1 MDHTHNN
8 HDPQIHNKIVIIS
21 LHSLFIQ
28 QRKTLKS
35 MGSFCGSTTRLNVCS
50 NGNKRVTC
58 VTRFIVRAQH
68 VDPQSSRRGL
78 LRLVATA
85 LVTGSCVQ
93 HVLADA
99 IPIKIGPPPPPSG
112 GLPGTLNS
120 DEARDLAL
128 PLKQRF
134 FLQAVTPSEA
144 AERTK
149 ESAKEI
155 VAVKKFIEKKAWPS
169 VQNDLRLRAE
179 YLRYD
184 LDTIISSKPKEEKK
198 SLKELTAKLF
208 KDINNLDYAAKIK
221 SSSDAEKYYAET
233 VSTLNDVLAKIG

>member
-1 MDHTHNN
+1 MA
-8 HDPQIHNKIVIIS
+8 QA
-21 LHSLFIQ
+21 
-28 QRKTLKS
+28 
-35 MGSFCGSTTRLNVCS
+35 MASFCGSTTTTRLNLCS
-50 NGNKRVTC
+50 NGKRVTS
-58 VTRFIVRAQH
+58 VTSFIVRAQN
-68 VDPQSSRRGL
+68 VDKAQSSRREVIG
-78 LRLVATA
+78 LVATG
-85 LVTGSCVQ
+85 LLTGSFVQ
-93 HVLADA
+93 GVLADA

-120 DEARDLAL
+120 DEARDLEL

-134 FLQAVTPSEA
+134 FLQPLTPSEA
-144 AERTK
+144 AQRTK

-184 LDTIISSKPKEEKK
+184 LNTIISSKPKEEKQ
-198 SLKELTAKLF
+198 SLKELTGKLF
-208 KDINNLDYAAKIK
+208 KDINNLDYAAKVK

>member
-1 MDHTHNN
+1 MA
-8 HDPQIHNKIVIIS
+8 QAMGRFSGGV
-21 LHSLFIQ
+21 FE
-28 QRKTLKS
+28 
-35 MGSFCGSTTRLNVCS
+35 GSFGSKTSRLNVCS
-50 NGNKRVTC
+50 KRVTS

-68 VDPQSSRRGL
+68 GKPQSSRRSVIG
-78 LRLVATA
+78 LVATG
-85 LVTGSCVQ
+85 LVTGSFVQ
-93 HVLADA
+93 LVLADA
-99 IPIKIGPPPPPSG
+99 IPIKIGPPPPLSG
-112 GLPGTLNS
+112 GLGGTLNS

-134 FLQAVTPSEA
+134 FIQPLNPSEA

-155 VAVKKFIEKKAWPS
+155 VGVKKFIEKKAWPS

-184 LDTIISSKPKEEKK
+184 LNTIISSKPKEEKQ

-208 KDINNLDYAAKIK
+208 KDINNLDYAAKVK